1 VCDVGAP
8 VDDLTQ
14 RRMEERRGVPYHGLL
29 ELQVNDLALRMG
41 GVGDRQGRLL
51 HGRRPVDLEK
61 VLPAEGA
68 RSRSRCST
76 LVDAT

>member
-8 VDDLTQ
+8 VDDLMQQ
-14 RRMEERRGVPYHGLL
+14 RMAERRGVPYHGLL
-29 ELQVNDLALRMG
+29 ELQVSDLAPRMS

-61 VLPAEGA
+61 VLPA
-68 RSRSRCST
+68 
-76 LVDAT
+76 